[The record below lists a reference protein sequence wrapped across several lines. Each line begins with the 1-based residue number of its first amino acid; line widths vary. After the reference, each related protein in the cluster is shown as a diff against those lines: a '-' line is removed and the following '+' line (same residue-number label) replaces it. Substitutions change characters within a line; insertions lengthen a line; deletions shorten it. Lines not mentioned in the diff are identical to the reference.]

1 MEALR
6 EAPPVTKPP
15 AKYTPRA
22 ERPVVPIARKAP
34 KAPAP
39 PAPKVPKA
47 IDNPYHQWLE
57 RYQLQPVLFVQ
68 EVFGVEP
75 DPWQREVLEAYGSR
89 KHRRMSIRSGHGVGK
104 TTVLAW
110 IILHHALTRFP
121 QKTVCTAP
129 TTAQLFDALMA
140 ETKAWLK
147 KLPPGLQSM
156 YEVKADRVELVAA
169 PEESFI
175 AFRTSS
181 PEKPEA
187 LAGVH
192 SAHVLL
198 VADEASG
205 IPEAIYEAA
214 SGSMSGHNAL
224 TILAGNPVRT
234 SGLFFD
240 THNNADIAKMWW
252 LKHVSCHDSP
262 RCTPDFFADMN
273 ARYGEGSNAYRVRV
287 LGEFPLAEAN
297 VVIPYENLQAALTRD
312 VRPQVVHAIWGLD
325 CGESQDPSA
334 LAKRKGNVL
343 EEKTKEFRCE
353 DEIMRAVAWVKG
365 EWDATPKI
373 ERPSEIN
380 VDSIGIGSG
389 VASRLREL
397 GLPARSI
404 NVSET
409 APMKEQFM
417 RLRDELWWKGREWF
431 AKRDC
436 NIAGDEKLAAELGRP
451 TYEPQPNGKTKVEA
465 KKDTKKRTKTRSP
478 NRADA
483 FLLTLASD
491 AITAA
496 GTDPA
501 PTSWSQAQE
510 RDLGMVA

>member
-1 MEALR
+1 MADR
-6 EAPPVTKPP
+6 PP
-15 AKYTPRA
+15 AKYTPRS
-22 ERPVVPIARKAP
+22 ERPEVRISRKPA
-34 KAPAP
+34 KPAP
-39 PAPKVPKA
+39 TPPPKVPKA

-75 DPWQREVLEAYGSR
+75 DAWQREVLEAYGSR
-89 KHRRMSIRSGHGVGK
+89 RHRRMSIRSGHGVGK

-147 KLPPGLQSM
+147 KLPPGLQEM
-156 YEVKADRVELVAA
+156 YEIKADRVELVAA

-192 SAHVLL
+192 SDHVLL

-297 VVIPYENLQAALTRD
+297 VVIPYELLHAALDRD
-312 VRPQVVHAIWGLD
+312 VRPAMVRPIWGLD
-325 CGESQDPSA
+325 VGLSQDPSA
-334 LAKRKGNVL
+334 LCKRRGNVL
-343 EEKTKEFRCE
+343 EEKTKEFRC
-353 DEIMRAVAWVKG
+353 DDDLMKAVAWVKA
-365 EWDATPKI
+365 EWDATPKPD
-373 ERPSEIN
+373 RPSEIN
-380 VDSIGIGSG
+380 VDFIGLGAG
-389 VASRLREL
+389 VAARLREL
-397 GLPARSI
+397 GLPARGI
-404 NVSET
+404 NVAET
-409 APMKEQFM
+409 AAMNDQFA
-417 RLRDELWWKGREWF
+417 RVRDELWWRGREWF
-431 AKRDC
+431 SKRDC
-436 NIAGDEKLAAELGRP
+436 NIAGDELLARELSRP
-451 TYEPQPNGKTKVEA
+451 TYEPMPSGKTKVEA

-501 PTSWSQAQE
+501 PTSWAAPLE
-510 RDLGMVA
+510 RDIGMVA